1 MRLLFVCHELPT
13 PSDAGSHR
21 VLYSLKHLSEKHG
34 HDITLVAFRLQE
46 KDYPD
51 LSNYCRIETIDI
63 ASWPGLESPKAI
75 LSAFKNMF
83 SPNNMVSRLPSVL
96 NYSYSAEMDRKVKA
110 LLDKRFDILAVD
122 HPSMLRYI
130 PSKKVPIVLLE
141 TFAISEIALMHYKLE
156 RDWFKKIIRLLY
168 YYQMK
173 GYATKYRVADVSIAV
188 SAHQRDMVRS
198 HCPDLNIVVIPFG
211 IDTDYLGVVEPE
223 TAFPSLIITGSMS
236 SPGNKRGVLYFYNEI
251 YPLVKAR
258 VPQLKL
264 YIVGN
269 NPRKEILR
277 LATDK
282 SVVVTGYVEDLRPYL
297 SRAWV
302 VVAPLLEG
310 FGVKVRVLQAMAI
323 GKAVIS
329 TPVVTAGIDV
339 SPEQDIIIADSPNE
353 FAERVIE
360 LLNDKQL
367 REEIGT
373 KARRLME
380 TKHSWDK
387 LTDRLNDV
395 LEKQQK
401 QATSLGEKRG

>member
-21 VLYSLKHLSEKHG
+21 VLYSLKHLSEKH
-34 HDITLVAFRLQE
+34 DITLVAFRLLGKE
-46 KDYPD
+46 YPD
-51 LSNYCRIETIDI
+51 LNNYCRIETIDI
-63 ASWPGLESPKAI
+63 ASWPGLGSPRAV
-75 LSAFKNMF
+75 LSAFQNMF
-83 SPNNMVSRLPSVL
+83 SRIPSVL
-96 NYSYSAEMDRKVKA
+96 NYSYSARMDRKVKA
-110 LLDKRFDILAVD
+110 LLDTRFDILAVD
-122 HPSMLRYI
+122 HPSMLRYV

-173 GYATKYRVADVSIAV
+173 GYAKKYRVADVSIAV
-188 SAHQRDMVRS
+188 SAHQRDIVRS
-198 HCPDLNIVVIPFG
+198 HCPDLNIVVIPYG

-264 YIVGN
+264 YIVGS
-269 NPRKEILR
+269 NPGKEISR

-373 KARRLME
+373 KARWLME
-380 TKHSWDK
+380 TNHSWEK
-387 LTDRLNDV
+387 LTGRLSDV
-395 LEKQQK
+395 LEKTAK
-401 QATSLGEKRG
+401 VIY